1 MRSALYEACKS
12 GLALFLALTLVVT
25 LTPPPVMAQGPGSIK
40 TNGSSS
46 GIPAAGFLFEPEV
59 PFTSLKNVPTWA
71 ELEQLLDNPYVVTL
85 DPSTPGNDQGFPS
98 YRATGVIRRPG
109 FGVTLPSLLVHPLN
123 YNTTTGEEMRLLN
136 PKYPGGP
143 FFVTNQL
150 IEGPPG
156 TFTWA
161 RTPAT
166 ISPGADRVTETSID
180 YNNPIGA
187 DLSVCVLVTEA
198 NPPEGSMLCGGD
210 PGEPN
215 YGGFGFRVGSAGSP
229 TGYSTPA
236 VPLNSLP
243 AFARNPG
250 VNVQSLRLYDPAGCA
265 ERNAESPGSCTGQGV
280 VQRLRK
286 PTLRLRPNGADLDY
300 VQNSDPNNVK
310 HSNEND
316 YIRGN
321 NPTARRQNRNFAIAL
336 GKALFWDMQVGSD
349 SIQSC
354 GTCHFNGTG
363 TDTRTKNQINPNHLG
378 GDNTFQLMQPNARD
392 LVASDFPLHKLGDPD
407 VAGDPACGS
416 PITADASTIPY
427 DPQVAGYLGTQRF
440 SNPVTGSVTVCDAGN
455 IQSDVNDVVSSMGV
469 HWGVFKDIQL
479 GLGTLSNGVGSAK
492 PDLRET
498 AGDCALAADPAACMA
513 NISDPIAGF
522 AGASGTDPGVLN
534 QFRRV
539 EPRNTPTMQAA
550 GFNFDNFWDG
560 RARHDFNGGS
570 VFGAA
575 DPQTHVFVD
584 PGTGTLTPTRQ
595 IIRFTSLASLATG
608 PGLSEFEMSYLG
620 RNWSKVGKKLLQGH
634 LNAGGFVVGDVTPLA
649 NQLVDP
655 TDSVLG
661 QFSNNQS
668 SSFACSSLQARDRS
682 PGTPAVGKPGLCISY
697 PGLIRNAFEPQLWRN
712 TTGQHLNGCYTDGRT
727 EIHTQCSAAGVTVA
741 IPVLNHPAP
750 GVDTPGVSAAD
761 PFDGYVLSIANG
773 SANPANTNEF
783 TQMEGNFSLFWGL
796 AIQSWVNILVPDN
809 TPFDQ
814 FLDANPGA
822 FLALGEPGEPGLVAD
837 LLNCGQ
843 AGADPNYCFTPVGN
857 FKRDPGVVALQAPAG
872 EGGAGGILVVSGG
885 NRGPSAPDP
894 LLGLDIFF
902 ASNLSL
908 KNPNFRTGRCG
919 ECHAIPTLTDHTMP
933 FTSKINLMDA
943 VAEFA
948 TPGIELVVEPLA
960 RLRVISGFLL
970 ESEINENG
978 QDAVERRIVNQS
990 LVPNPVDGLAYPGAT
1005 AEGTGLPGVLGGPW
1019 TGADSAFLD
1028 NGMYNLGVRPISED
1042 IGRGGNDAFGWPLSL
1057 SALMM
1062 KNLGGPDYN
1071 PGGDNQGD
1079 GFAQPAA
1086 PGIAMSTFDPN
1097 DLSSVFEETAQDQQI
1112 NPGYDGE
1119 PADPQ
1124 LPPYLGAFANNITVG
1139 DFPPEMDEAGGAIGG
1154 MINTLSDVAMIEGF
1168 MDTLGPFNPG
1178 NISAEVL
1185 NFGGFSTRPGD
1196 QQDQMGTWP
1205 NVNRVGRMG
1214 SFKAPQ
1220 LRNVELTGPYFHN
1233 GGKLTLRQVVDFYT
1247 RGGDFPM
1254 TNAAHRDFNL
1264 VNMNIEIQSNLSE
1277 AEKVSLVDFL
1287 LELTDERNR
1296 HDMAPF
1302 DHPEVIVPVDGLAPE
1317 NRNGATTL
1325 GRTALLANPMF
1336 RSVPAVGAAGG
1347 PAEEAFLGVVRGD
1360 RNNPNCS
1367 GDTGIS
1373 HYCH

>member
-25 LTPPPVMAQGPGSIK
+25 LTPPPVMAQQGSIK
-40 TNGSSS
+40 TNGTSS
-46 GIPAAGFLFEPEV
+46 GITTAGFLFEPEV

-71 ELEQLLDNPYVVTL
+71 ELEQLLDNPYIVTL

-98 YRATGVIRRPG
+98 YRATGMVRRPG

-136 PKYPGGP
+136 PKYPGGT

-150 IEGPPG
+150 FEGPPG
-156 TFTWA
+156 TFSWL
-161 RTPAT
+161 RSPGT

-187 DLSVCVLVTEA
+187 DAPVCVTVTEA
-198 NPPEGSMLCGGD
+198 NPPEGSLLCGGD
-210 PGEPN
+210 PGEPS
-215 YGGFGFRVGSAGSP
+215 YGGFGFRVGTAANP

-236 VPLNSLP
+236 VPLNGLLP
-243 AFARNPG
+243 GLRVPG
-250 VNVQSLRLYDPAGCA
+250 VNVQALKLYDPAGCA
-265 ERNAESPGSCTGQGV
+265 ERNSESPGSCTGNGV
-280 VQRLRK
+280 IQRLRK
-286 PTLRLRPNGADLDY
+286 PTIRLTPTGATADY
-300 VQNSDPNNVK
+300 VQNVDPNDVK
-310 HSNEND
+310 ASNEND
-316 YIRGN
+316 FIRGN
-321 NPTARRQNRNFAIAL
+321 NPAQRRTNRNFAIAL

-349 SIQSC
+349 SVQSC

-363 TDTRTKNQINPNHLG
+363 TDTRTKNQVNPNHLG
-378 GDNTFQLMQPNARD
+378 GDTTFQLMQPNERD
-392 LVASDFPLHKLGDPD
+392 LVASDFPLHKLNNPD
-407 VAGDPACGS
+407 IAGDPACVA
-416 PITADASTIPY
+416 PITADTTAIPY
-427 DPQVAGYLGTQRF
+427 DPQVAGYLDSQRF
-440 SNPVTGSVTVCDAGN
+440 SNPVSNSSVTVCDAGN

-469 HWGVFKDIQL
+469 HWGIFKDIQL
-479 GLGTLSNGVGSAK
+479 GLGTSVNGVASAK
-492 PDLRET
+492 ADLRET
-498 AGDCALAADPAACMA
+498 SADCALAANPTACLA
-513 NISDPIAGF
+513 NISDPIPGF
-522 AGASGTDPGVLN
+522 GGASGTDAGVLN

-550 GFNFDNFWDG
+550 GFNFDNFWDA

-584 PGTGTLTPTRQ
+584 ADANNTGNLTATRQ
-595 IIRFTSLASLATG
+595 IIRFTSIASLATG

-634 LNAGGFVVGDVTPLA
+634 LNGAGFVVGDVTPLA

-655 TDSVLG
+655 SDSVLG
-661 QFSNNQS
+661 QYSNNQS
-668 SSFACSSLQARDRS
+668 SSFACSALQARDRS
-682 PGTPAVGKPGLCISY
+682 PGNPAPGKPGLCISY
-697 PGLIRNAFEPQLWRN
+697 PGLIRNAFEPQLWMN
-712 TTGQHLNGCYTDGRT
+712 TLGQHLNGCYTDGRT
-727 EIHTQCSAAGVTVA
+727 EIHPNQCGTGIYPAAAIQVLENGSVVA
-741 IPVLNHPAP
+741 HNN
-750 GVDTPGVSAAD
+750 D
-761 PFDGYVLSIANG
+761 PFDGYVLNIAPG
-773 SANPANTNEF
+773 PANATNTNEF

-796 AIQSWVNILVPDN
+796 AVQSWVNILVPDN

-843 AGADPNYCFTPVGN
+843 AGADPNYCFTPIGN
-857 FKRDPGVVALQAPAG
+857 FKRDPGVMALQTPAG
-872 EGGAGGILVVSGG
+872 EGGAGGTLVASGG
-885 NRGPSAPDP
+885 NRASGAPDP

-970 ESEINENG
+970 ESELMENG
-978 QDAVERRIVNQS
+978 QDAVERRFINQS
-990 LVPNPVDGLAYPGAT
+990 IKPCPTDGLAYAGALELPNVGTPG
-1005 AEGTGLPGVLGGPW
+1005 GLVGVDPQCN
-1019 TGADSAFLD
+1019 GADAAFLD
-1028 NGMYNLGVRPISED
+1028 NGIYNLGVRPISED
-1042 IGRGGNDAFGWPLSL
+1042 IGRGGNDAFGWPLSI
-1057 SALMM
+1057 ATLMM
-1062 KNLGGPDYN
+1062 KNIAGTDYE
-1071 PGGDNQGD
+1071 PGT
-1079 GFAQPAA
+1079 P
-1086 PGIAMSTFDPN
+1086 ISTFDPN
-1097 DLSSVFEETAQDQQI
+1097 DLSSAFEETAQDQQI
-1112 NPGYDGE
+1112 NPGYEGE
-1119 PADPQ
+1119 PANPQ
-1124 LPPYLGAFANNITVG
+1124 IPPYLGAFVNNITVG

-1154 MINTLSDVAMIEGF
+1154 MLNTLTDVSMIEGF

-1247 RGGDFPM
+1247 RGGDFPK
-1254 TNAAHRDFNL
+1254 TNAEHRDFNL
-1264 VNMNIEIQSNLSE
+1264 VNMNIEIQSNLNE
-1277 AEKVSLVDFL
+1277 DEKVALVDFL

-1296 HDMAPF
+1296 HDRAPF
-1302 DHPEVIVPVDGLAPE
+1302 DHPEVIVPIDGTAPE
-1317 NRNGATTL
+1317 NRDAANTTTL
-1325 GRTALLANPMF
+1325 GRAAMLASPLF
-1336 RSVPAVGAAGG
+1336 QDVPAVGAAGMAT
-1347 PAEEAFLGVVRGD
+1347 AEPAFLGVVRGD

-1367 GDTGIS
+1367 GDTGVS